1 MNPIN
6 GAIKPGLK
14 LWRKAGAKVSFLS
27 SSTFSVPQIWL
38 GSSGKKVL
46 LIASGLHLEE
56 TSGPFLLFDEKILLP
71 VLEPLI
77 KKGVNVLI
85 YPLINQYGLAFSPL
99 DDEELLRFNSQGFNY
114 NDGWGLKEKCE
125 EVGLV
130 ENDILKITKSFDLFF
145 AISMHEDSDI
155 PKKGYI
161 YLNRLKNASF
171 RKNLRL
177 GIQSLVK
184 KDILA
189 SEKDLKEGV
198 LPSELV
204 GAKIEDFSLV
214 ESKDEGAMEQWLAY
228 SLNVP
233 TVLSEAPFG
242 LNLATRKSFHLAVVK
257 SALRSLLKQF

>member
-6 GAIKPGLK
+6 GVIKHGLH
-14 LWRKAGAKVSFLS
+14 LWGKKGAKVSFLS
-27 SSTFSVPQIWL
+27 SSITSIPKIWFD
-38 GSSGKKVL
+38 SKGKKVL

-56 TSGPFLLFDEKILLP
+56 TSGPFLLFDANTLFPLFQ
-71 VLEPLI
+71 PLI
-77 KKGVNVLI
+77 KKGINVLI
-85 YPLINQYGLAFSPL
+85 YPLINQYGLAFSPS
-99 DDEELLRFNSQGFNY
+99 DDEKLLRFNSHGINY
-114 NDGWGLKEKCE
+114 NDGWGLNKKCE
-125 EVGLV
+125 EVDLV
-130 ENDILKITKSFDLFF
+130 EKDILKIYKSFGLVF

-161 YLNRLKNASF
+161 YTNGLKDASF

-177 GIQSLVK
+177 GIESFVK

-189 SEKDLKEGV
+189 SQDDLKEGV

-204 GAKIEDFSLV
+204 GAKIEDFCLV

-242 LNLATRKSFHLAVVK
+242 LDLATRKSFHLAVIK
-257 SALRSLLKQF
+257 SALHSLLKQF